1 MRILYLL
8 AHLTLCHWFAW
19 LNITK
24 NQNDTH
30 VHVPKTHSQ
39 SKILPKCWWFY
50 TSAACDACDKYH
62 VWIINWLLIS
72 ICLFS
77 AAERLSQSYGC
88 CFLFFFFGL
97 QLKDSVNQMVVVLF
111 SRQKT
116 VRAAFH
122 CQQIQNNNRASGKCH
137 FLCRKLFCYFSLSQI
152 HVKTLQQ
159 QVKNK
164 TKTYTCTINILY
176 THKILYFFRN
186 VDKRQV
192 YPAFFCL
199 IQQDDS
205 LMTIARCCLSK
216 SCGYIIDWELQH
228 RFATKLRQL
237 GLDNGQMWK
246 FCKKN
251 GNIFTRCRYE
261 ICQNSNWINFSISAV
276 FFLSLSL
283 ISMPLNK

>member
-1 MRILYLL
+1 MINPCPRFPLRSLFF
-8 AHLTLCHWFAW
+8 HLSIF
-19 LNITK
+19 K
-24 NQNDTH
+24 NW
-30 VHVPKTHSQ
+30 
-39 SKILPKCWWFY
+39 SKEIDQ
-50 TSAACDACDKYH
+50 ACSWNTM
-62 VWIINWLLIS
+62 WIINWLLIS

-116 VRAAFH
+116 VTAAFH

-192 YPAFFCL
+192 YPAFFL
-199 IQQDDS
+199 PDTARWFFDDNCK
-205 LMTIARCCLSK
+205 MLS
-216 SCGYIIDWELQH
+216 Q
-228 RFATKLRQL
+228 
-237 GLDNGQMWK
+237 
-246 FCKKN
+246 
-251 GNIFTRCRYE
+251 
-261 ICQNSNWINFSISAV
+261 
-276 FFLSLSL
+276 
-283 ISMPLNK
+283 